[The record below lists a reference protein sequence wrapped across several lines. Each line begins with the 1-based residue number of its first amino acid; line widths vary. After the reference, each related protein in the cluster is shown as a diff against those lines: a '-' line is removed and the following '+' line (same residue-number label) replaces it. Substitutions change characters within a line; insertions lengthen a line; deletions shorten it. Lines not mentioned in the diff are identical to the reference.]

1 MNHDE
6 GGGRRNHGQ
15 GRVVVVAN
23 VVKKNVTFKA
33 FEVSH
38 EYQLTIY
45 IMFMKTKELQLIIK
59 GQYINNLNFVK
70 PTLNLH
76 TYEIQSLILIY
87 MIFLNTSTKDDNVQ
101 IHGYTKYV

>member
-1 MNHDE
+1 LNHDE

-45 IMFMKTKELQLIIK
+45 IMFMKTK
-59 GQYINNLNFVK
+59 
-70 PTLNLH
+70 
-76 TYEIQSLILIY
+76 
-87 MIFLNTSTKDDNVQ
+87 
-101 IHGYTKYV
+101 